1 MKCLADVPPDSY
13 ACPPARPV
21 RGTSAFFNLGGL
33 MVDFFL
39 IGAPLL
45 VLVVFAVARHERRPV
60 IGQPLSRDH
69 FRD

>member
-1 MKCLADVPPDSY
+1 
-13 ACPPARPV
+13 
-21 RGTSAFFNLGGL
+21 